1 MKAYTHV
8 TGGERIRIEMLR
20 FGDHETIRQVA
31 RQLHRSA
38 STISRELRRG
48 LWFASNENESYRPYH
63 PGRLKTGAWTAG
75 PFYSALT
82 AQRKAEA
89 RSRRPRKPRRMMDAR
104 LHAWVAD
111 ALTRGWTP
119 ELIEGRLKLEYP
131 ADPSMRISHECL
143 YQWIYQGHADG
154 EDWRR
159 YLPRAKRH
167 RTRRAGRR
175 AGRVTIPMRV
185 PLALRPKVVD
195 HRGSFGH
202 YESDTVIGSA
212 PSKRCV
218 DTQVER
224 KTRKLFARLIESKSS
239 PATARAEYAI
249 YSRIPAAARIDR
261 TWDNGSES
269 ALHRLVDEALGMLTY
284 YADPYSPWQRASNEN
299 RNGMIRRYLPKH
311 TSLKN
316 LTQTELDDIVTEIND
331 TPMKLLDYHTPNEA
345 WQEEISKLGL
355 SSNQTSQQ
363 AKRCT
368 CK

>member
-104 LHAWVAD
+104 LHAWAAD

-159 YLPRAKRH
+159 YLPRAKN
-167 RTRRAGRR
+167 
-175 AGRVTIPMRV
+175 
-185 PLALRPKVVD
+185 
-195 HRGSFGH
+195 
-202 YESDTVIGSA
+202 
-212 PSKRCV
+212 
-218 DTQVER
+218 
-224 KTRKLFARLIESKSS
+224 
-239 PATARAEYAI
+239 ATAPEGRAAG
-249 YSRIPAAARIDR
+249 P
-261 TWDNGSES
+261 G
-269 ALHRLVDEALGMLTY
+269 V
-284 YADPYSPWQRASNEN
+284 
-299 RNGMIRRYLPKH
+299 
-311 TSLKN
+311 
-316 LTQTELDDIVTEIND
+316 
-331 TPMKLLDYHTPNEA
+331 
-345 WQEEISKLGL
+345 
-355 SSNQTSQQ
+355 
-363 AKRCT
+363 
-368 CK
+368 

>member
-1 MKAYTHV
+1 
-8 TGGERIRIEMLR
+8 
-20 FGDHETIRQVA
+20 
-31 RQLHRSA
+31 
-38 STISRELRRG
+38 
-48 LWFASNENESYRPYH
+48 
-63 PGRLKTGAWTAG
+63 
-75 PFYSALT
+75 
-82 AQRKAEA
+82 
-89 RSRRPRKPRRMMDAR
+89 MMDAR

-119 ELIEGRLKLEYP
+119 ELIEGRLKPEHP
-131 ADPSMRISHECL
+131 ADPSMRIGHECL
-143 YQWIYQGHADG
+143 HRWIHQGHADG

-159 YLPRAKRH
+159 HPPRAKRH
-167 RTRRAGRR
+167 RTRRAGRG

-185 PLALRPKVVD
+185 PLALRPRVVD

-202 YESDTVIGSA
+202 YESDTVIASA

-218 DTQVER
+218 DTRVER
-224 KTRKLFARLIESKSS
+224 KTRKPFARLIESKSA

-261 TWDNGSES
+261 TGDNGSES

-284 YADPYSPWQRASNEN
+284 YADPYSPWQRASNGN
-299 RNGMIRRYLPKH
+299 RDGMIRRYLPERA
-311 TSLKN
+311 SLKS

-368 CK
+368 YK